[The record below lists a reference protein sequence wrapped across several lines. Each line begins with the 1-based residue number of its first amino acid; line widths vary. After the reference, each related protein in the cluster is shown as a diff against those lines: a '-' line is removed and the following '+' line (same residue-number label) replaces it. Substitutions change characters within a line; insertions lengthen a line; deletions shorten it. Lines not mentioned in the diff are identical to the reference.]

1 MIIVSQDKL
10 KITQRLE
17 FYIQENFSTD
27 EELKYEI
34 RSIGG
39 GSFGGYKTEERAKEV
54 LTKIISNYCNS
65 EIVKLSNVKYDESIS
80 TKQIATFMCYIMPEE

>member
-1 MIIVSQDKL
+1 MIIVSQDKS

-39 GSFGGYKTEERAKEV
+39 GSFGGYETEERAKEI
-54 LTKIISNYCNS
+54 LQ
-65 EIVKLSNVKYDESIS
+65 EILNKYRQYNLDNDKAVTLLPKVFE
-80 TKQIATFMCYIMPEE
+80 MPEK

>member
-1 MIIVSQDKL
+1 MIIVSQDKT

-27 EELKYEI
+27 EELRYEI

-54 LTKIISNYCNS
+54 LQKITVVYINS
-65 EIVKLSNVKYDESIS
+65 EMTKLPDIEFIDAIS
-80 TKQIATFMCYIMPEE
+80 GEQFACYEMPKE

>member
-1 MIIVSQDKL
+1 MIIVSQDKS

-27 EELKYEI
+27 EELRYEI

-54 LTKIISNYCNS
+54 LN
-65 EIVKLSNVKYDESIS
+65 EIVKKYEEYATIVNGSGSIKS
-80 TKQIATFMCYIMPEE
+80 VFILPKIYIMPQN

>member
-1 MIIVSQDKL
+1 MIIVSQDKS

-27 EELKYEI
+27 EELRYEI

-39 GSFGGYKTEERAKEV
+39 GIFGGYKRFIRRTNGCRV
-54 LTKIISNYCNS
+54 I
-65 EIVKLSNVKYDESIS
+65 
-80 TKQIATFMCYIMPEE
+80 